1 MEERKLS
8 IQGMLGAGYT
18 VRGIQRIIN
27 SHLKGIQEKKLK
39 YSRDVSTWLRGTWYA
54 EGTRYT
60 ERN

>member
-1 MEERKLS
+1 
-8 IQGMLGAGYT
+8 MLGAGYT
-18 VRGIQRIIN
+18 VRRTQRIIN